1 MGLFGK
7 CLCLRAGHGAE
18 REGSRLAECWQIGW
32 ALRAWPP
39 AGCVCICVRVCV
51 HVSTPA
57 SQNVSISS
65 LVTEE
70 GMCPI
75 LVPGRGRGGSWSCTP
90 NRTYWQ
96 ELLMEL
102 FCLKFAYRSGTFSLV
117 VALNSKAACKH
128 LLYTH
133 MLFFSPAWLS
143 ARLVAVPAH
152 ISFAN
157 N

>member
-117 VALNSKAACKH
+117 VALNSKSCLQTFTLH
-128 LLYTH
+128 TH
-133 MLFFSPAWLS
+133 AFFFSCLAVS
-143 ARLVAVPAH
+143 AFSCCSSSN
-152 ISFAN
+152 IICK
-157 N
+157 